1 MHKNEGRFLL
11 KTKTK
16 NKIKLASWNYTE
28 EKKKRQNIG
37 LMVAINLA
45 QLKTELCC
53 EKKKKKNRETNTT
66 HATTNCHSQNPH
78 MSSNYICFIQERLMR
93 EETAA
98 WVLVTRVME
107 RLKGVM
113 LELSI

>member
-1 MHKNEGRFLL
+1 MHKNEGGFLL

-16 NKIKLASWNYTE
+16 NKIKLASWNYKE
-28 EKKKRQNIG
+28 ENKKRQNIG

-45 QLKTELCC
+45 QLKIELCC

-78 MSSNYICFIQERLMR
+78 MSSIY
-93 EETAA
+93 
-98 WVLVTRVME
+98 VLSR
-107 RLKGVM
+107 RG
-113 LELSI
+113 